1 MVYGSLLEKWQLEEL
16 KALHSRGWTVH
27 FVWDRQPGS
36 SPGLLR
42 TATAGLEGR
51 FRLLSDDTKVV
62 VHRTSESNGFIVR
75 NIEIEAVLREGTQV
89 AEDDSDDLYD

>member
-1 MVYGSLLEKWQLEEL
+1 MTARASYSPFHRLSLEKCTLVYVSLLEKWQLEDL

-42 TATAGLEGR
+42 T
-51 FRLLSDDTKVV
+51 
-62 VHRTSESNGFIVR
+62 
-75 NIEIEAVLREGTQV
+75 LRPV
-89 AEDDSDDLYD
+89 